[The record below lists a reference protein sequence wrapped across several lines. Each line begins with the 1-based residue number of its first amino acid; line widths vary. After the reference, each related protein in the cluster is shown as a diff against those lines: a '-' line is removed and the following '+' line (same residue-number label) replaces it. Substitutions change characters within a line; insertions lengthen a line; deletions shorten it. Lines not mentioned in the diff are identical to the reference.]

1 VSAFFERKSFFWQLF
16 LVTFWLWQ
24 KNSNEKF
31 ARLTLMM
38 KLTANIFGHYFYFAF
53 GEHWQVLAESLVSR
67 SLKKISRYNCT
78 AKWFSDAYCVVS

>member
-1 VSAFFERKSFFWQLF
+1 LAAFSSYVLA
-16 LVTFWLWQ
+16 LA

-67 SLKKISRYNCT
+67 SFLKNFKI
-78 AKWFSDAYCVVS
+78 